1 MTPPPSDP
9 PSSSPDPARPSSSP
23 EAREGRRARADS
35 HDELA
40 RLPPPRRPWRRAT
53 LVTLTLS
60 AAGSLVLALLVLP
73 DVGYS
78 LTSGAPR
85 ELGDLSATTPDPG
98 AKNAWVH
105 GEAALSTTRAIR
117 YRRPLESDSYRLAQV
132 EGNPRV
138 WVQIRVPAGEEGP
151 RFVPPTSFVGRIVPV
166 AESGIRQQDLRAA
179 VSEVGLSPPN
189 EDAWLL
195 IDGESPA
202 AMRWVLGL
210 LLLLLGFFVFNVVG
224 LVQLGR
230 SIPADREPQT

>member
-1 MTPPPSDP
+1 MTPTPPSDP
-9 PSSSPDPARPSSSP
+9 PSTPHAGASVEDPGARGPS
-23 EAREGRRARADS
+23 ADS

-40 RLPPPRRPWRRAT
+40 QLPAPRRPWRRAT

-60 AAGSLVLALLVLP
+60 ALGSLVLAVLVMP

-78 LTSGAPR
+78 LKSGPPR
-85 ELGDLSATTPDPG
+85 DLGDLTSSTPAPDT
-98 AKNAWVH
+98 KNDWVH
-105 GEAALSTTRAIR
+105 GEASLSTTRAIR

-166 AESGIRQQDLRAA
+166 ADSGLRQQDLRAA
-179 VSEVGLSPPN
+179 VSEVGLAPPS

-210 LLLLLGFFVFNVVG
+210 LLLLTAFFVFNVVG

-230 SIPADREPQT
+230 NIPAEREPQA

>member
-1 MTPPPSDP
+1 MTPTPPSDP
-9 PSSSPDPARPSSSP
+9 PSTPDAGPPIEDRGARRP
-23 EAREGRRARADS
+23 RADS

-40 RLPPPRRPWRRAT
+40 KLPAPRRPWRRAT
-53 LVTLTLS
+53 LVTLSLS
-60 AAGSLVLALLVLP
+60 ALGSLVLAVLVLP

-78 LTSGAPR
+78 LTSGPPR
-85 ELGDLSATTPDPG
+85 DLGDLASNTPKAD

-105 GEAALSTTRAIR
+105 GEASLSTTRAIR

-166 AESGIRQQDLRAA
+166 AESGLRQQDLRAA
-179 VSEVGLSPPN
+179 VSEVGLSPPSD
-189 EDAWLL
+189 DAWLL

-210 LLLLLGFFVFNVVG
+210 LLLLTGFFVFNVVG
-224 LVQLGR
+224 LMQLGR
-230 SIPADREPQT
+230 NIPAEREPQA